1 MSLDTYNKAKE
12 KLLLICELKP
22 PLDDIIKQ
30 LKLMYELL
38 CNEWGI
44 LCKQEIIDNI
54 ANDPTIAIRLS
65 KKQIKQLLYWE
76 NN

>member
-22 PLDDIIKQ
+22 PLEDIIKQ

-38 CNEWGI
+38 CNELGI

-54 ANDPTIAIRLS
+54 ANDAAIAIKLS